1 VKPASTV
8 LFLVEKGMGKLEFKE
23 IVEAII
29 VGDVEK
35 TKTLTREMLNEGV
48 SPHDVIEKGLMEGMN
63 LVGDKFEKREYF
75 LPDLLVA
82 AEAVKR
88 ATEIIKPFLKGER
101 GRGTIVI
108 GTVSGDIH
116 DLGKNLV
123 ASTLEA
129 SGFRVVDLGVDVP
142 PERFVSAAKEE
153 KANIV
158 AMSALITTTMLGM
171 KDIIESLAR
180 DGVRKKVKV
189 MVGGA
194 PVDEEFARK
203 IGADRYARTSRDAAR
218 KALELVNG

>member
-1 VKPASTV
+1 MGESK
-8 LFLVEKGMGKLEFKE
+8 FKG
-23 IVEAII
+23 IVEAVL

-35 TKTLTREMLNEGV
+35 TKILTQEMLNKGI

-63 LVGDKFEKREYF
+63 LVGDKFERREYF

-88 ATEIIKPFLKGER
+88 ATEVLKPFLKGEK
-101 GRGTIVI
+101 GRGTVVI
-108 GTVSGDIH
+108 GTVRGDIH

-123 ASTLEA
+123 ASTLEV
-129 SGFRVVDLGVDVP
+129 SGFRVVDLGVDVSS
-142 PERFVSAAKEE
+142 ERFVDSAKKE

-158 AMSALITTTMLGM
+158 AISALITTTMVGM
-171 KDIIESLAR
+171 KDVIEALER
-180 DGVRKKVKV
+180 EGIRKEVKV

-194 PVDEEFARK
+194 PLDEEFARK

-218 KALELVNG
+218 KAVELVDG

>member
-1 VKPASTV
+1 MENA
-8 LFLVEKGMGKLEFKE
+8 EFKE

-158 AMSALITTTMLGM
+158 AMSALITTTMVGM
-171 KDIIESLAR
+171 KDIIESLVR

>member
-1 VKPASTV
+1 
-8 LFLVEKGMGKLEFKE
+8 MGESEYQE
-23 IVEAII
+23 IVEAVL

-35 TKTLTREMLNEGV
+35 TKSLTREMLAQGIRA
-48 SPHDVIEKGLMEGMN
+48 HDLIEKGLMEGMN

-88 ATEIIKPFLKGER
+88 ATEIIKPHLKGDI
-101 GRGTIVI
+101 GRGTVVI

-129 SGFRVVDLGVDVP
+129 SGFKVVDLGVDVP
-142 PERFVSAAKEE
+142 PEKFINAVKEE
-153 KANIV
+153 KANIL
-158 AMSALITTTMLGM
+158 AISALITTTMLGM
-171 KDIIESLAR
+171 KDVIEMLAKS
-180 DGVRKKVKV
+180 GTRKAVKV

-194 PVDEEFARK
+194 PLDEEFARR

-218 KALELVNG
+218 KALELVSG

>member
-1 VKPASTV
+1 
-8 LFLVEKGMGKLEFKE
+8 MGKLEFKK
-23 IVEAII
+23 IVEAVL

-35 TKTLTREMLNEGV
+35 TKALTQEILNKGV

-88 ATEIIKPFLKGER
+88 ATEIIKPHLKGER
-101 GRGTIVI
+101 GRGTVVI

-123 ASTLEA
+123 VSTLEA
-129 SGFRVVDLGVDVP
+129 SGFKVVDLGVDVP
-142 PERFVSAAKEE
+142 SEKFVNAVKEE

-158 AMSALITTTMLGM
+158 AISALITTTMLGM
-171 KDIIESLAR
+171 KDIIDAMVK
-180 DGVRKKVKV
+180 DGIRKEVKV
-189 MVGGA
+189 IVGGA
-194 PVDEEFARK
+194 PLDEEFARK
-203 IGADRYARTSRDAAR
+203 IGADRYARSSRDATR
-218 KALELVNG
+218 KAVELVNG